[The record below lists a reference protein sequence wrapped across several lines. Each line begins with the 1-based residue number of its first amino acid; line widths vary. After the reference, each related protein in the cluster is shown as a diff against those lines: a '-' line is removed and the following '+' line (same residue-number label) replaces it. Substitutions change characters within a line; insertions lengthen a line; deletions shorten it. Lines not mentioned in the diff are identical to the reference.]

1 MWAREGGGGGLEMAI
16 FCTAK
21 AYLLIDVSDTE
32 LPPKDKDLPPEAL
45 AIGQALPCTIGE
57 ASYKVL
63 EKPV

>member
-1 MWAREGGGGGLEMAI
+1 MAI
-16 FCTAK
+16 FCMAK